1 MIFSEVIFIKLIFP
15 FLSITITSIVIILMD
30 KGIENI
36 NRIGD
41 KRMNTEIFTNP
52 IFIAVAAVLV
62 ILIIVFLVYYF
73 RHRNDINK
81 VQNSY
86 DEEKQ
91 SLIDKYEN
99 DREEEHLSHKK
110 EVSTLNEKYHS
121 DTNLLNNKLSSLHQ
135 FTVDKGEYL
144 TDLALI
150 QLKEKLVNEEKIRD
164 SDMLI
169 LSNVYLPSRNFTN
182 TRKID
187 HLVLTRTGLYLI
199 DSKYWSGHILHGLN
213 ESNFEELPYIE
224 SFFELLNLDKTQE
237 QTLIFDKSDPEN
249 ISVNHYN
256 PVIDETKLSA
266 EKLKNILKL
275 QYDVVPLIYFN
286 PKDGGNYSIANYSDD
301 NVKVLVGKDEL
312 EEFFL
317 KYIFHGRFQYTV
329 KELAEIEDAILTLNP

>member
-1 MIFSEVIFIKLIFP
+1 
-15 FLSITITSIVIILMD
+15 
-30 KGIENI
+30 
-36 NRIGD
+36 
-41 KRMNTEIFTNP
+41 MNTDIFTNP
-52 IFIAVAAVLV
+52 IFIAVAAVLL
-62 ILIIVFLVYYF
+62 ILVIVFLVYYF
-73 RHRNDINK
+73 RHRNDVKK
-81 VQNSY
+81 VENSY
-86 DEEKQ
+86 NEEKQ

-99 DREEEHLSHKK
+99 EREEEHLTHKK
-110 EVSTLNEKYHS
+110 EVSSLNEKYHN

-150 QLKEKLVNEEKIRD
+150 QLKEKLVDEGKIRD

-187 HLVLTRTGLYLI
+187 HLVLTRTGMYLI
-199 DSKYWSGHILHGLN
+199 DSKYWSGHILHGIN
-213 ESNFEELPYIE
+213 ENNFEELPYIE

-237 QTLIFDKSDPEN
+237 QTLIFDKSDSEN

-256 PVIDETKLSA
+256 PIIDETKLSA

-301 NVKVLVGKDEL
+301 NIKVLVGKDEL

-329 KELAEIEDAILTLNP
+329 KDLAEIEDAILTLNP